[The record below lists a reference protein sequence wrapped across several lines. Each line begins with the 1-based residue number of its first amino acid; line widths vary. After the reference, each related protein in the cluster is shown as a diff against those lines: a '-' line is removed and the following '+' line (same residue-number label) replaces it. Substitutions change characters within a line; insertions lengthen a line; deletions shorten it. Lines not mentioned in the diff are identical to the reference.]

1 MTIMGNH
8 SYVLNDEIMCDQ
20 KLCEAF
26 ERALTLDMIISMLKT
41 HHEMARVQIEKLVW
55 DKFGIST
62 SSAIRF
68 EDTLVSAG
76 LIRVENRKEETIKVN
91 KKEEIYYNKEKQ
103 RVPYRIRVI
112 VENTGEVMEIRNP
125 ACCYSRFER
134 VEREVQVTRKYWVWI
149 G

>member
-20 KLCEAF
+20 KLREAF
-26 ERALTLDMIISMLKT
+26 ERALILDMIINTLKT
-41 HHEMARVQIEKLVW
+41 RHEIARVQIEDLVW
-55 DKFGIST
+55 DKFGIGAL
-62 SSAIRF
+62 SAIRF

-103 RVPYRIRVI
+103 RVPYKIRVI

-134 VEREVQVTRKYWVWI
+134 VEREVQVTRKYWVWV